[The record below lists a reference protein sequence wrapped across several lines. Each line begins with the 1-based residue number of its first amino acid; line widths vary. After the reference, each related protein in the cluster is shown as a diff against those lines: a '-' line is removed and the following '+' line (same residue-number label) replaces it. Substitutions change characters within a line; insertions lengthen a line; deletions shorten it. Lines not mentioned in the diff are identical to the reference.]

1 MNLMPPV
8 RAVKGW
14 LEHAA
19 MRQRLPG
26 GRPPDHVWAL
36 LPNSFGAFWQSGGAG
51 PGPPA
56 AGGREPL
63 PLLWPSTAQPCTRDA
78 LRPLQGPGNRVQR
91 GLGRGAGYFMSPRVI
106 ALPDRE

>member
-36 LPNSFGAFWQSGGAG
+36 LPNSFGAFWQSGGTGSVPQPRERAA
-51 PGPPA
+51 PA
-56 AGGREPL
+56 TLPQPASNMGVAGGEKV
-63 PLLWPSTAQPCTRDA
+63 
-78 LRPLQGPGNRVQR
+78 GV
-91 GLGRGAGYFMSPRVI
+91 
-106 ALPDRE
+106 